1 MATTKTIQSVERA
14 FSILEYLQQCGGG
27 ERSVKEIADA
37 LELNKSTAFGL
48 INTLTTL
55 GYLQQ
60 NADNQKYVL
69 SLKLL
74 SFSNTIKVQN
84 SIIRTVHPYLE
95 QISLKYGEI
104 AHCGVAQ
111 GDSVIYVD
119 KVESSRSLSINTQI
133 GTKNYLHCTGVGKC
147 ILAYM
152 PEDEQQ
158 HIRADGYAM
167 DNEEVEVGLSCVAVP
182 VFSAPGQVSCSISI
196 SGMTPR
202 VRTALRG
209 GLLDDLRQASAD
221 ISRSLYGYQ
230 PADDLL

>member
-1 MATTKTIQSVERA
+1 MH
-14 FSILEYLQQCGGG
+14 
-27 ERSVKEIADA
+27 
-37 LELNKSTAFGL
+37 GL

-158 HIRADGYAM
+158 HILAGPLKALTFNTIVDPRQLQAELRHIRADGYAM

>member
-1 MATTKTIQSVERA
+1 
-14 FSILEYLQQCGGG
+14 
-27 ERSVKEIADA
+27 
-37 LELNKSTAFGL
+37 
-48 INTLTTL
+48 
-55 GYLQQ
+55 
-60 NADNQKYVL
+60 
-69 SLKLL
+69 
-74 SFSNTIKVQN
+74 
-84 SIIRTVHPYLE
+84 
-95 QISLKYGEI
+95 
-104 AHCGVAQ
+104 VAQ

-158 HIRADGYAM
+158 HILAEPLKALTFNTIVDPRQLQAELRHIRADGYAM

>member
-119 KVESSRSLSINTQI
+119 
-133 GTKNYLHCTGVGKC
+133 
-147 ILAYM
+147 
-152 PEDEQQ
+152 
-158 HIRADGYAM
+158 
-167 DNEEVEVGLSCVAVP
+167 
-182 VFSAPGQVSCSISI
+182 
-196 SGMTPR
+196 
-202 VRTALRG
+202 
-209 GLLDDLRQASAD
+209 
-221 ISRSLYGYQ
+221 
-230 PADDLL
+230 

>member
-1 MATTKTIQSVERA
+1 M
-14 FSILEYLQQCGGG
+14 
-27 ERSVKEIADA
+27 
-37 LELNKSTAFGL
+37 N
-48 INTLTTL
+48 NTLKNGWL
-55 GYLQQ
+55 FNEGDMDFRQAEEAVSKSVAMYN
-60 NADNQKYVL
+60 NARPHKAL
-69 SLKLL
+69 T
-74 SFSNTIKVQN
+74 FNTI
-84 SIIRTVHPYLE
+84 
-95 QISLKYGEI
+95 
-104 AHCGVAQ
+104 
-111 GDSVIYVD
+111 VD
-119 KVESSRSLSINTQI
+119 PRQLQAELR
-133 GTKNYLHCTGVGKC
+133 
-147 ILAYM
+147 
-152 PEDEQQ
+152 